1 MITPVPCGSGGA
13 AIRLAREEA
22 LMFTAKYLLIPI
34 NHKHHT
40 LRDMAWE
47 RLPV

>member
-1 MITPVPCGSGGA
+1 MTAPVPCGSG
-13 AIRLAREEA
+13 LAREEA
-22 LMFTAKYLLIPI
+22 LPHTDKTWLIPI
-34 NHKHHT
+34 SHKHHT

>member
-1 MITPVPCGSGGA
+1 MITAVPCGSE
-13 AIRLAREEA
+13 LAREEA
-22 LMFTAKYLLIPI
+22 LKFTAKYLLIPI

-40 LRDMAWE
+40 LRDMACE